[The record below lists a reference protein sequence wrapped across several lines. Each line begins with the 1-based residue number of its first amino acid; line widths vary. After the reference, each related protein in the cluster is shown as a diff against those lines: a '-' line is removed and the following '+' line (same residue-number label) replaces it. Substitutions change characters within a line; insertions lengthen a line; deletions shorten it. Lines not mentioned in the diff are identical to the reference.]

1 MFNDQDDAL
10 IETMLCSLDIN
21 NGLYSNCR
29 GLNATSNSLQTGLM
43 DLRGKTYST
52 LELFLTL
59 MAYG

>member
-29 GLNATSNSLQTGLM
+29 GLNATSNSLQTGLL
-43 DLRGKTYST
+43 DLRG
-52 LELFLTL
+52 ELIN
-59 MAYG
+59 